1 MWNLTESDRR
11 YEAMAPQTTSNVLT
25 VSRWAFIAYI
35 AFSLAAIAFLPTLV
49 PSPPSA
55 SDSYLFGYDNRAGII
70 LLLFFV
76 LIGVLWTK
84 GLNLQFFPSRDSR
97 PVPKTTLILA
107 LLAVL
112 CGCVVMY
119 TFAGRHTGFAE
130 SFYLIDRSWLL
141 LHGKIPYREIEFAY
155 GPGLLYGPL
164 IFKYLLPV
172 DIAQAYYL
180 FWLLNHLLGIWLLFK
195 TINMVDYPS
204 PSKQL
209 IFLLLFFAGLFAILR
224 IGTNYTFLRFACP
237 IFFVLVTQ
245 RLFKASGTITTVRAV
260 VTCVVF
266 SATLL
271 LISPEIAIA
280 FAFAC
285 VCVCL
290 FSRTAKRSQRS
301 ATIVILLLGFSA
313 VFWTAMKLHVLDTLL
328 ADGSGA
334 ISFPIVIAPHILVFF
349 CALFVCGC
357 YVFHRLRDRRLNDN
371 TFGLIAFSVPMVA
384 AALGRCDPSHVFWNG
399 LAVFLASMFYVSNYK
414 SAWRIYV
421 TAFIV
426 FSFLLPNL
434 GEGYRFG
441 AAIKQVIAFNKQNG
455 EWPHRQDLARLFPT
469 WSGQYLAPFGYRP
482 GGVGI
487 YESTRIDFGR
497 FEELTD
503 VSTRH
508 SVDEKIAEMQEHPDL
523 PLLLP
528 YNFEGACETHPHEER
543 RYISFLFVF
552 PYYGSV
558 VHPES
563 VRAPICEHIRENYQL
578 VQVPDDHSFWYGLWM
593 PRSSNQLP

>member
-1 MWNLTESDRR
+1 MRNATDSDQR
-11 YEAMAPQTTSNVLT
+11 YETMAPQMTSSLS
-25 VSRWAFIAYI
+25 VSKWAFIAYVV
-35 AFSLAAIAFLPTLV
+35 FSLAAIAFVPTMV

-55 SDSYLFGYDNRAGII
+55 SDSYLFGYDNRAGTI
-70 LLLFFV
+70 LLLFLLF
-76 LIGVLWTK
+76 IGVLWTR
-84 GLNLQFFPSRDSR
+84 GLNLQFLPLRESR
-97 PVPKTTLILA
+97 PVSKTTLIFA

-112 CGCVVMY
+112 CGCVAMY
-119 TFAGRHTGFAE
+119 AFAGSHTGFAE

-141 LHGKIPYREIEFAY
+141 WQGRIPYREIEFAY

-164 IFKYLLPV
+164 ILKYLLPV
-172 DIAQAYYL
+172 NIAQAYYL
-180 FWLLNHLLGIWLLFK
+180 FWVLNHLLGIWLLFK
-195 TINMVDYPS
+195 TVNMIDYPS
-204 PSKQL
+204 ASRRS
-209 IFLLLFFAGLFAILR
+209 IFLLLFSAGLFAILR
-224 IGTNYTFLRFACP
+224 MGTNYTFLRFCCP

-245 RLFKASGTITTVRAV
+245 RFFKASGTFARVRAV
-260 VTCVVF
+260 ITCVVF

-280 FAFAC
+280 YAFAC
-285 VCVCL
+285 VCVCM
-290 FSRTAKRSQRS
+290 FSRTLKMSHRF
-301 ATIVILLLGFSA
+301 ATIAVLLLAFSV
-313 VFWTAMKLHVLDTLL
+313 VFWTAVKLHILDTLL

-334 ISFPIVIAPHILVFF
+334 ISFPILIAPHIFVFF

-357 YVFHRLRDRRLNDN
+357 YVFERLRDQRIDDN
-371 TFGLIAFSVPMVA
+371 TFGLVAFSVPMVA

-414 SAWRIYV
+414 LAWRVYV

-426 FSFLLPNL
+426 FSFLLPSL

-441 AAIKQVIAFNKQNG
+441 AAIKQVIAFNGQKRD
-455 EWPHRQDLARLFPT
+455 WPHRQDLARLFPS
-469 WSGQYLAPFGYRP
+469 WSGRFLAPFGYRP

-487 YESTRIDFGR
+487 YESTRIEFGR

-508 SVDEKIAEMQEHPDL
+508 SVNEKIAELQEHPEL

-528 YNFEGACETHPHEER
+528 YNFEGACVTHPHEER

-552 PYYGSV
+552 PFRGSV
-558 VHPES
+558 AHPES
-563 VRAPICEHIRENYQL
+563 VRAPICEYIRDNYRL
-578 VQVPDDHSFWYGLWM
+578 AQVPDDQSFWYGLWM
-593 PRSSNQLP
+593 PRASNQLN